1 MARSFVR
8 RVLVVEDEALLRS
21 LLAQNLTTHGFE
33 VQTAPNAISAS
44 RSVKDFDPDVL
55 VVDIDL
61 GEGANGLELV
71 GALGR
76 QDSTRGYVI
85 LSNYSASVKNI
96 PEVPYISYMNKQD
109 VSDPSYLIEE
119 IEGVLRGRVSHAQQD
134 ESVKLTAS
142 QIDALRMISEGMTNQ
157 QIADKKQKS
166 LRAVE
171 QLLTRTYQAI
181 GISRDT
187 GQSMRVVASQYYR
200 QHLRVN
206 R

>member
-1 MARSFVR
+1 MSRSFVR
-8 RVLVVEDEALLRS
+8 RVLVVEDESLLRS
-21 LLAQNLTTHGFE
+21 LLAANLTNHGFD
-33 VQTAPNAISAS
+33 VQTAANALTAS
-44 RSVKDFDPDVL
+44 RTVRDFDPDVL

-85 LSNYSASVKNI
+85 LSNYSASVKSI

-109 VSDPSYLIEE
+109 VSEPSVLIEE
-119 IEGVLRGRVSHAQQD
+119 IEGVLRGRVRQMEEGDSA
-134 ESVKLTAS
+134 KLTAS

-157 QIADKKQKS
+157 QIADKKQQS

-181 GISRDT
+181 GISRES
-187 GQSMRVVASQYYR
+187 GQSMRVVAAQYYR
-200 QHLRVN
+200 QYLRVN
-206 R
+206 L

>member
-8 RVLVVEDEALLRS
+8 RVLVVEDESLLRS
-21 LLAQNLTTHGFE
+21 LLAANLTSHGFD
-33 VQTAPNAISAS
+33 VQTAPSALSAS
-44 RSVKDFDPDVL
+44 RVVKDFDPDVL

-109 VSDPSYLIEE
+109 VSEPSVLIEE
-119 IEGVLRGRVSHAQQD
+119 IEGVLRGRVTQMQEDDSA
-134 ESVKLTAS
+134 KLTAS

-157 QIADKKQKS
+157 QIADKKKQS

-181 GISRDT
+181 GITREN
-187 GQSMRVVASQYYR
+187 GQSMRVVAAQYYK

-206 R
+206 L

>member
-1 MARSFVR
+1 MSRSFVR
-8 RVLVVEDEALLRS
+8 RVLVVEDEPLLRS
-21 LLAQNLTTHGFE
+21 LLAANLTNHGFD
-33 VQTAPNAISAS
+33 VQTAANALTAS
-44 RSVKDFDPDVL
+44 RIVKDFDPDVL

-85 LSNYSASVKNI
+85 LSNYSASVKSI

-109 VSDPSYLIEE
+109 VSETSVLIEE
-119 IEGVLRGRVSHAQQD
+119 IEGVLRGRVKQVQEDDSA
-134 ESVKLTAS
+134 KLTAS

-157 QIADKKQKS
+157 QIADKKKQS
-166 LRAVE
+166 VRAVE

-181 GISRDT
+181 GITRES
-187 GQSMRVVASQYYR
+187 GQSMRVVAAQYYK

>member
-1 MARSFVR
+1 MSRNFVR
-8 RVLVVEDEALLRS
+8 RVLVVEDESLLRS
-21 LLAQNLTTHGFE
+21 LLAANLNSHGFE
-33 VQTAPNAISAS
+33 VQTSANALTAS
-44 RSVKDFDPDVL
+44 RVVKDFDPDVL

-85 LSNYSASVKNI
+85 LSNYSASVKSI

-109 VSDPSYLIEE
+109 VSEPSVLIGE
-119 IEGVLRGRVSHAQQD
+119 IEGVLRGRVKQMQEDDSA
-134 ESVKLTAS
+134 KLTAS

-157 QIADKKQKS
+157 QIADKKKQS

-181 GISRDT
+181 GITRES
-187 GQSMRVVASQYYR
+187 GQSMRVVAAQYYK

-206 R
+206 S

>member
-1 MARSFVR
+1 MARQFVR

-21 LLAQNLTTHGFE
+21 LLASTLTNQGFE
-33 VQTAPNAISAS
+33 VQKAPNALSAS
-44 RSVKDFDPDVL
+44 RIVKDFDPDVL

-61 GEGANGLELV
+61 GEGSNGLELV

-109 VSDPSYLIEE
+109 VSEPSVLIEE
-119 IEGVLRGRVSHAQQD
+119 IEGVLRGRVTQMQEDDSA
-134 ESVKLTAS
+134 KLTAS

-157 QIADKKQKS
+157 QIAEKKKQS

-181 GISRDT
+181 GITREN
-187 GQSMRVVASQYYR
+187 GQSMRVVAAQYYK

-206 R
+206 L